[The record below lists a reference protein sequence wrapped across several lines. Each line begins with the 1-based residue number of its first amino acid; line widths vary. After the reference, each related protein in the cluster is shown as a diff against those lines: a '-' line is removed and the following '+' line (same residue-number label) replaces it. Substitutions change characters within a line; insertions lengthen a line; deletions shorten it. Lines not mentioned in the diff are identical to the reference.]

1 MITTHIERLKDLYGI
16 KWSFTSDEEIIK
28 EVEKISDNKINEKIK
43 DIQANTNIPNKKS
56 YLINFWQ
63 KYATNR

>member
-1 MITTHIERLKDLYGI
+1 MITTHVERLKDLYGI
-16 KWSFTSDEEIIK
+16 KWNFTSDNEIMK
-28 EVEKISDNKINEKIK
+28 EVNKISDNKTEEKIK
-43 DIQANTNIPNKKS
+43 DIHANVNISNKKS